1 MDEIINIFRNVIKK
15 SASFRGR
22 INRRQYWLFLFTTLL
37 IAAITIWFT
46 EKIPV
51 LHLIEVYGILMILP
65 YISSTVKRL
74 HDVNK
79 SGWWFLCF
87 FVPVFG
93 WIYLFILTIEN
104 GKETGNNYGDSQDWS
119 NINNA
124 GGEA

>member
-1 MDEIINIFRNVIKK
+1 MDEIINIFRNIIKK
-15 SASFRGR
+15 STSFRGR
-22 INRRQYWLFLFTTLL
+22 INRHQYWLFLFTMLL

-51 LHLIEVYGILMILP
+51 LHLVEVYGILMILP

-74 HDVNK
+74 HDLNK

-87 FVPVFG
+87 FLPVLG

-104 GKETGNNYGDSQDWS
+104 GKETTNHYGTSQDWS
-119 NINNA
+119 NYK
-124 GGEA
+124 